1 MLNLALIVGLWATTC
16 IQSQNT
22 QYAGFMIEAYD
33 VRDNGSYEL
42 KREWY
47 ADPACREQYG
57 EEKEAGVV
65 KVGKKLSGMF
75 VTGNTYETDFE
86 TVMGVDLGAVKVESD
101 RIKVAR
107 GMRGS
112 TMRNTMVG
120 LFEYVK
126 K

>member
-16 IQSQNT
+16 IQT
-22 QYAGFMIEAYD
+22 QTATHAGFLIESYD
-33 VRDNGSYEL
+33 VRENGSYEL
-42 KREWY
+42 KREWH
-47 ADPACREQYG
+47 ADPVCREQFDSETETG
-57 EEKEAGVV
+57 TI
-65 KVGKKLSGMF
+65 KVGKKLSGIF
-75 VTGNTYETDFE
+75 VSGNTFESDFE
-86 TVMGVDLGAVKVESD
+86 TILGVDLGAVKIEGNKL
-101 RIKVAR
+101 KVAR

>member
-1 MLNLALIVGLWATTC
+1 MLNLALIVGLWASTC

-22 QYAGFMIEAYD
+22 RFAGFMIESYD
-33 VRDNGSYEL
+33 VRKNGSFEL
-42 KREWY
+42 KRDWY
-47 ADPACREQYG
+47 SDPACNEQYG

-65 KVGKKLSGMF
+65 KIGKKLSGMF
-75 VTGNTYETDFE
+75 VTGDTYEADFE
-86 TVMGVDLGAVKVESD
+86 TNMGVDLGAVKVENNKM
-101 RIKVAR
+101 KVAR
-107 GMRGS
+107 GMKGS

>member
-16 IQSQNT
+16 IQTQNT
-22 QYAGFMIEAYD
+22 NHAGFMIESYD
-33 VRDNGSYEL
+33 VRENGSYEV

-47 ADPACREQYG
+47 ADPMCNEQYA
-57 EEKEAGVV
+57 EEKESGTV

-75 VTGNTYETDFE
+75 VTGNTYEADFD
-86 TVMGVDLGAVKVESD
+86 TVIGVDLGAVKVGPNTL
-101 RIKVAR
+101 KVAR